1 MTAPETFEQALATAR
16 SWMGSLPGV
25 VAVGEG
31 EEGGERTIDV
41 WVTGVPDVQLP
52 QDLAPFRVRIRPSGG
67 PIHALETE
75 EADPDKPTAR

>member
-1 MTAPETFEQALATAR
+1 
-16 SWMGSLPGV
+16 MGSLPGV

-67 PIHALETE
+67 PIHALGTE
-75 EADPDKPTAR
+75 EADPDKPTAALNGTPGESRRLATSGR

>member
-1 MTAPETFEQALATAR
+1 MTAPETFEQALATAK
-16 SWMGSLPGV
+16 SWLGSVPGV

-67 PIHALETE
+67 PIHALESQ
-75 EADPDKPTAR
+75 EAGPDEPIDR